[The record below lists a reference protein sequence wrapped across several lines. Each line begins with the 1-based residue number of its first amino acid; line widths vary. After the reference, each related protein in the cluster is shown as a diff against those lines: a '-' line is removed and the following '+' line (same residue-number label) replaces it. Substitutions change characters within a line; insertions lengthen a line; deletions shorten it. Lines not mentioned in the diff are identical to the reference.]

1 MVKYLLGAL
10 VLSRIFALASAQNGY
25 EGYKLDRQGDQT
37 SAIYETADTP
47 SVNNSAVWADPD
59 VYLNASVHVGEIFLE
74 VDNIT
79 AKVNLDAQ
87 VLKLLHFNA
96 GVNAH
101 IDRVRLKIEK
111 VEAKVL
117 LEARLGNLVLMI
129 GDVLSSLDLNPI
141 IATLGSDLG
150 KIVNTTVGAL
160 GGALGPPKGGGGAQG
175 GQQAGAGAQGG
186 TQAQGQAPQTQAP
199 SLQAR
204 SFKMEHNILYSVNDY
219 SGHTHTNRVLAQNGN
234 IVDQYL
240 DNNGNHYGEN
250 IMGYYTTDMTFNQN
264 NRTTSWNNEVV
275 HEVEY
280 VYAPFPGLSVVSAIF
295 INLAGN
301 VVGTAVISEAFGG
314 GSSTVD

>member
-10 VLSRIFALASAQNGY
+10 VLSRIFSLANAQIDY

-37 SAIYETADTP
+37 AAVYETAETP
-47 SVNNSAVWADPD
+47 SVNNSASWPDPD

-150 KIVNTTVGAL
+150 KIVNTTVGSL
-160 GGALGPPKGGGGAQG
+160 SGALGPPKGGGAAQQG
-175 GQQAGAGAQGG
+175 GQAAAGASQGGAQ
-186 TQAQGQAPQTQAP
+186 TQSP

-204 SFKMEHNILYSVNDY
+204 SFKLEHNILYSVNDY

-250 IMGYYTTDMTFNQN
+250 IVGYYASDMTFNQN
-264 NRTTSWNNEVV
+264 NRTTSWHNQVV

-280 VYAPFPGLSVVSAIF
+280 VYAPFPGLNVVSAIF
-295 INLAGN
+295 IDLSGN